1 MNITKIG
8 PFTRG
13 IQYQKSQNVK
23 NLKQQNNSTNTINF
37 SNKYEMPIVAP
48 NYFSKNISFGGKL
61 DWKAI
66 SEYSF
71 DMGKRIYSK
80 RNVTELAQIH
90 KGAEGISMGN
100 GLPAEWIGRI
110 KNLANFDK
118 DSFIIEFG
126 EIFEKER
133 EWANIDVLTENLT
146 KLFKKH
152 GIIDDKTPLSAKY
165 IGHGFQAWAYRIGIG
180 EDKSTGVVTK
190 LFKRR
195 NNFLQNHGNH
205 SEQNLAEY
213 VTNYAGDKSEF
224 VKYNYGDTKHALM
237 TVDYLPPTV
246 EAPKHKLDLSDI
258 GLCYGDDFPK
268 NRINGNA
275 CDFGGLET
283 FTNLI
288 GNNTAQE
295 VHYAIKYAKT
305 PEEKIELFNKIIATN
320 DGSDEFKDKAI
331 GLTHSI
337 KHMPR
342 ELQAEMYQKCYDV
355 NSHRVN
361 IALIQNIKNFSDLPE
376 LKPLIKKL
384 TTNVDDIKAQET
396 IAKEIKYIP
405 DDLRHKFFEE
415 YMNTKHSAIIKYLAR
430 NINQYYR
437 DMPNRVNIYRTFAE
451 NADPYASVALI
462 NSMKYMGSSRYDE
475 YFEKFFSKNDVMIN
489 TSLARSID
497 LFNETPE
504 LQQKWI
510 NKLLTCDDVRVK
522 TGLSEALAFINED
535 FKLPLF
541 EKLLDVPDK
550 VCKEFLATNITS
562 IPGYNRLT
570 DLVTK
575 LLDGADNIVR
585 GAFVNTVKKLP
596 DSRTKETWLKMA
608 LDGADSQVSSMI
620 TAKGNI

>member
-8 PFTRG
+8 FFANSA
-13 IQYQKSQNVK
+13 QYQNIQNAK
-23 NLKQQNNSTNTINF
+23 NLKQQSFSTNSINA
-37 SNKYEMPIVAP
+37 SKEYKMPIIAP
-48 NYFSKNISFGGKL
+48 NYFSNNISFKGKL
-61 DWKAI
+61 DWNAI
-66 SEYSF
+66 SEYSI

-80 RNVTELAQIH
+80 RNVTELARIH

-100 GLPAEWIGRI
+100 GIPNEWLSRI
-110 KNLANFDK
+110 KDITKFDK
-118 DSFIIEFG
+118 DNFIIEFG

-133 EWANIDVLTENLT
+133 EWANIDTLTENLT

-180 EDKSTGVVTK
+180 EDKNTGVVAK
-190 LFKRR
+190 LFKRK

-224 VKYNYGDTKHALM
+224 VRYNYGDTKHALM

-246 EAPKHKLDLSDI
+246 EEPKHKLDLTDI
-258 GLCYGDDFPK
+258 GLSYGDDFPK

-283 FTNLI
+283 FTNLV
-288 GNNTAQE
+288 GNKPAQE

-305 PEEKIELFNKIIATN
+305 PEEKISLFNKIIAEN

-331 GLTHSI
+331 GLVHGI
-337 KHMPR
+337 KHLPK
-342 ELQAEMYQKCYDV
+342 ELQAEMYQRCYDL

-361 IALIQNIKNFSDLPE
+361 IALIQNIKNFDSLPE
-376 LKPLIKKL
+376 LKPLIEKL

-405 DDLRHKFFEE
+405 EKLRHQFFEE
-415 YMNTKHSAIIKYLAR
+415 YTNTKHSAIIKYLAR
-430 NINQYYR
+430 NINQYYK
-437 DMPNRVNIYRTFAE
+437 DMPNRVNIYKTFSE

-475 YFEKFFSKNDVMIN
+475 YFEKFFSKNDVMVN

-497 LFNETPE
+497 LLNENPKI
-504 LQQKWI
+504 QQKWI
-510 NKLLTCDDVRVK
+510 DKLLTCDDVRVK
-522 TGLSEALAFINED
+522 AGLGEAIAFIDED
-535 FKLPLF
+535 LRKPLF
-541 EKLLDVPDK
+541 EKLLDVKDK
-550 VCKEFLATNITS
+550 VCKEFLAQNITCV
-562 IPGYNRLT
+562 PGYKQST
-570 DLVTK
+570 DLVAK

-585 GAFVNTVKKLP
+585 GAFVNTIKTLP
-596 DSRTKETWLKMA
+596 DTRTKETWLKMA
-608 LDGADSQVSSMI
+608 LDGADSQVRAMI
-620 TAKGNI
+620 ATESK